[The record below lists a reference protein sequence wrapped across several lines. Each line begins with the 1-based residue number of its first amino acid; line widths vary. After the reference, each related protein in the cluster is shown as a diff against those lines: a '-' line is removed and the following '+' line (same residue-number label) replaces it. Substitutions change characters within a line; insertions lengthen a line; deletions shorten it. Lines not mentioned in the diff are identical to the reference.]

1 MKRVYRDLVAVV
13 GIAVTTAILFNAIF
27 FVPIRLPWDAYY
39 HVSRIENLR
48 QSGLAFLY
56 PQNFTTLGQYGLATN
71 IFYPALT
78 LQIVQ
83 TIFFFTH
90 SAIQA
95 FKISMIFTTFL
106 SGLSA
111 YIILRYHGKLG
122 RKIAFFCSIL
132 WLSTIGITAL
142 APGNIAESTAYI
154 GIP

>member
-1 MKRVYRDLVAVV
+1 MKKVYKELVAVV

-78 LQIVQ
+78 LQNCSNY
-83 TIFFFTH
+83 FFLYAFSNT
-90 SAIQA
+90 SIQNKYD
-95 FKISMIFTTFL
+95 FHYFSVRNISLYYFAL
-106 SGLSA
+106 S
-111 YIILRYHGKLG
+111 
-122 RKIAFFCSIL
+122 
-132 WLSTIGITAL
+132 
-142 APGNIAESTAYI
+142 
-154 GIP
+154 

>member
-1 MKRVYRDLVAVV
+1 MKKVYKELVAVV

-83 TIFFFTH
+83 TIFYAFSNT
-90 SAIQA
+90 SIQNKYD
-95 FKISMIFTTFL
+95 FHYFSVRNISLYYFAL
-106 SGLSA
+106 S
-111 YIILRYHGKLG
+111 
-122 RKIAFFCSIL
+122 
-132 WLSTIGITAL
+132 
-142 APGNIAESTAYI
+142 
-154 GIP
+154 